1 MIKNLFVQQ
10 SLDLLHNFYNLTQLF
25 LKSVDASNV
34 ASRNIEYY
42 FNLLEKIVEE
52 VGEEYVV
59 QVVTDNEATLK
70 AAGLKLMKKRHH
82 LYWFPCA
89 PRCLDLCI
97 EDIGKKIKCPK
108 SA

>member
-1 MIKNLFVQQ
+1 
-10 SLDLLHNFYNLTQLF
+10 
-25 LKSVDASNV
+25 
-34 ASRNIEYY
+34 
-42 FNLLEKIVEE
+42 
-52 VGEEYVV
+52 
-59 QVVTDNEATLK
+59 VVTDNEATLK